1 MRLPELKGPPAVPFS
16 FRKSF
21 KEHDYTGGTKEFSL
35 EISSL

>member
-1 MRLPELKGPPAVPFS
+1 LPELKGPPVVPFS